1 MHARVV
7 TTQIQPGKTDEAIR
21 IFPDTVFQQGFKWGL
36 LLTGRATGKG
46 VSIAL
51 WETEAD
57 MRATE
62 TSGYLQEQI
71 AKFAGLFAAPPV
83 RKPLR
88 SASRGSSVYRA
99 PAGVLSCCGTRL
111 DVAQRC

>member
-7 TTQIQPGKTDEAIR
+7 TTQIQPGKIDEAIR
-21 IFPDTVFQQGFKWGL
+21 IYRDSVVPAAKKQHGFKGRL
-36 LLTGRATGKG
+36 LLTDHATGRG

-62 TSGYLQEQI
+62 TGGYLQEQI
-71 AKFAGLFAAPPV
+71 AKFGALFAAPPV
-83 RKPLR
+83 RDTFEV
-88 SASRGSSVYRA
+88 SVQA
-99 PAGVLSCCGTRL
+99 
-111 DVAQRC
+111 